1 VSAKYG
7 ATISILANGNVD
19 DNSCSDICTEGCSLD
34 SLPSACAAKW
44 GPTGRQKLQDPDKNF
59 HIITIQAKQVTTG
72 FVKLSVFVDGNHMSP
87 QPPCHLTNA
96 NASTSY
102 SASDPGIVVPSLDK
116 MRLGGMSFG
125 DASHPLFMNGDV
137 AELMIYNAALTV
149 PELDRV
155 ANYLSRK
162 FALNDLRLDEGFASP
177 TRSVPLSCTN
187 CAGPGPVGEAGT
199 TYDSH
204 LVLAAAIYTG
214 PVTVV
219 TSATVFTINPGA
231 AAAGLVGKL
240 VTVCI
245 GLCSIA
251 LPQARGT
258 AVITAASGTDS
269 AVVVTVSG
277 IGIAGMAIT
286 DGFYISASD
295 YCAEDWGAVTA
306 VTSTTVVTLAAT
318 QVVGNNA
325 MAGALLAVC
334 VGLCKRASDPSSRIS
349 NLRGSAIVSSN
360 TGPVAA
366 LATPISGLSVG
377 DAFVLYNVHKTKL
390 QLTSNATGLAGA
402 GTDNLYSYAGFYIYF
417 KNSGRC
423 GGRGTRIISYT
434 ASTKCATLG
443 AANEVGDY
451 MIDSTNLVEASDLAI
466 DGACRGTNCQPPD
479 VGGIGGSA
487 SGHVSSI
494 KIISTNLLTSCTVGT
509 MLSAE
514 GSSIFT
520 ATAATVASGGITSIA
535 ITNHGAGYKA
545 GTFSMRHG
553 NIIGNVITSS
563 NFVLLTGSGG
573 LTVANALAG
582 ITIVVCAGPC
592 PSAVASTNLTSSL
605 RGSSAIATSTLG
617 DTPVVSLST
626 GISGVVPGDEYVFW
640 GGPIVY
646 SNAAACLCNSLPFN
660 SAALAYNSIPCLR
673 AIVADW
679 SDALDGCPA
688 GGAQEYLLVKDAD
701 YKAVATSDYLAGC
714 CTAVSSGTD
723 KSGPATGG
731 SSFAVRGAYL
741 YPNDVHFS
749 SGPSLTNV
757 QLLSSAEAAL
767 NEQYVL
773 VTFGRRSS
781 TISSSEKCY
790 RCPCPLRPT
799 LSHRDASLLPAQE

>member
-1 VSAKYG
+1 
-7 ATISILANGNVD
+7 VD

-34 SLPSACAAKW
+34 SVPSACAAKW

-59 HIITIQAKQVTTG
+59 HIITIQAKKVITG

-87 QPPCHLTNA
+87 RPPCYLTNA
-96 NASTSY
+96 NASNAY
-102 SASDPGIVVPSLDK
+102 SASDPGIVVPSLEK

-214 PVTVV
+214 SVTLV
-219 TSATVFTINPGA
+219 TSTTVFTIDLGA

-258 AVITAASGTDS
+258 AVITAASGTNS
-269 AVVVTVSG
+269 SVAVTVSG

-286 DGFYISASD
+286 DGFYISSND
-295 YCAEDWGAVTA
+295 YCAEDWGAITA

-325 MAGALLAVC
+325 MAGALIAVC
-334 VGLCKRASDPSSRIS
+334 AGLCKRASDPSSRIS

-360 TGPVAA
+360 TGLAA
-366 LATPISGLSVG
+366 TLATPISGTSVG
-377 DAFVLYNVHKTKL
+377 DAFVLYNVHKVKL
-390 QLTSNATGLAGA
+390 QLTSNTTGLAGA
-402 GTDNLYSYAGFYIYF
+402 CTDNLYSYAGFYMYF

-423 GGRGTRIISYT
+423 GGRGTRIISYA
-434 ASTKCATLG
+434 ASTRCATLG
-443 AANEVGDY
+443 ATNEVGDY
-451 MIDSTNLVEASDLAI
+451 MIDSTNLVGASDLAI
-466 DGACRGTNCQPPD
+466 DGACRSTNCQPPD

-494 KIISTNLLTSCTVGT
+494 KIISTNLLTACMAGT

-514 GSSIFT
+514 GSSTFT
-520 ATAATVASGGITSIA
+520 ATAATACGGITSIA

-545 GTFSMRHG
+545 GTFIMRHG
-553 NIIGNVITSS
+553 NIVGTVVTSS
-563 NFVLLTGSGG
+563 NFVLLTGSGSP
-573 LTVANALAG
+573 TVANALAG
-582 ITIVVCAGPC
+582 LTIVVCAGLC
-592 PSAVASTNLTSSL
+592 PSAVASINLTSSL
-605 RGSSAIATSTLG
+605 RGSGVIATSTLG
-617 DTPVVSLST
+617 ATPVVSLST
-626 GISGVVPGDEYVFW
+626 GIIGVVPGDEYVFW

-646 SNAAACLCNSLPFN
+646 SNDASCLCNSLPFN
-660 SAALAYNSIPCLR
+660 SATLAYNSIPCLR
-673 AIVADW
+673 AIVANW
-679 SDALDGCPA
+679 SDAQDGCPA
-688 GGAQEYLLVKDAD
+688 GGAQEYLIVKDAD

-714 CTAVSSGTD
+714 CTAVSLGTE
-723 KSGPATGG
+723 KSGPTVGG
-731 SSFAVRGAYL
+731 TRFVMRGAYL

-757 QLLSSAEAAL
+757 QLISSAEVAL

-781 TISSSEKCY
+781 TIPSSERCY
-790 RCPCPLRPT
+790 WCPCPLRPN
-799 LSHRDASLLPAQE
+799 LSQSDASVIASLLPAQE